1 MKILLI
7 YPKFPETF
15 WSFTYALSFIGKK
28 AAFPPLGL
36 LTVAS
41 LLPANWPKRLVD
53 LNVER
58 LTDKDLLWADMA
70 FIGGMAVQRKSA
82 EQIITRCK
90 ALNLKMVAGGPLFT
104 SEPDEFKAVD
114 HLVLD
119 EAELT
124 LPAFLSDLQNG
135 APKKLY
141 RASGFCDLGGT
152 PDPSWDL
159 VKMKRYASMNI
170 QFSRGCPF
178 NCEFCNVT
186 TLFGHRPRMKSPRQ
200 IISELDRIYASGWRS
215 GIFFV
220 DDNFIGNKGYLKTH
234 LLPAL
239 IEWHKDKKGCVFFT
253 ETSINLADDP
263 ELLDM
268 MVAAG
273 FDSVFIGIESPDERS
288 LTECHKTQNKNR
300 DLLESVKLIH
310 RSGLQ
315 VMGGFIVGFD
325 SDMPSIFQRQID
337 FIQKSGIVTAMVGM
351 LQAPPGT
358 RLFDR
363 LQRESRV
370 VNTFSG
376 DNVDGT
382 TNIIPRMGI
391 EPLLDGYR
399 SIMKQI
405 YAPKNYY
412 RRVRTLLRE
421 LKAPEIN
428 QPLNIQRFL
437 SLFRSAVRLG
447 VFGKERFRY
456 WQLMLWTLGCKPKL
470 LSVAITLSIYG
481 YHYRR
486 ICERYIY

>member
-1 MKILLI
+1 
-7 YPKFPETF
+7 
-15 WSFTYALSFIGKK
+15 
-28 AAFPPLGL
+28 
-36 LTVAS
+36 
-41 LLPANWPKRLVD
+41 
-53 LNVER
+53 
-58 LTDKDLLWADMA
+58 
-70 FIGGMAVQRKSA
+70 
-82 EQIITRCK
+82 
-90 ALNLKMVAGGPLFT
+90 
-104 SEPDEFKAVD
+104 
-114 HLVLD
+114 
-119 EAELT
+119 
-124 LPAFLSDLQNG
+124 
-135 APKKLY
+135 
-141 RASGFCDLGGT
+141 
-152 PDPSWDL
+152 
-159 VKMKRYASMNI
+159 
-170 QFSRGCPF
+170 
-178 NCEFCNVT
+178 
-186 TLFGHRPRMKSPRQ
+186 
-200 IISELDRIYASGWRS
+200 
-215 GIFFV
+215 
-220 DDNFIGNKGYLKTH
+220 
-234 LLPAL
+234 
-239 IEWHKDKKGCVFFT
+239 
-253 ETSINLADDP
+253 
-263 ELLDM
+263 
-268 MVAAG
+268 
-273 FDSVFIGIESPDERS
+273 
-288 LTECHKTQNKNR
+288 
-300 DLLESVKLIH
+300 
-310 RSGLQ
+310 
-315 VMGGFIVGFD
+315 MGGFIVGFD

-391 EPLLDGYR
+391 DRLLDGYR